1 MMEIDQV
8 IKKFKERFEKQSHLS
23 PFFRLQEY
31 TVMLATHDKRVSVH
45 IRKRSCNVLIGD
57 ACNDDAIEI
66 MGSSDAIQSLIEGKV
81 KLSDLIRIDNLQIN
95 APYRTILKLESIFY
109 LSGQQSRNAI

>member
-1 MMEIDQV
+1 MELDQV
-8 IKKFKERFEKQSHLS
+8 IKLFKERFEKQSHLS

-31 TVMLATHDKRVSVH
+31 TVLLATHDKRVSVH
-45 IRKRSCNVLIGD
+45 IRKRSCKVLIGD
-57 ACNDDAIEI
+57 ACNEDTIEI
-66 MGSSDAIQSLIEGKV
+66 TGSSGALQSLIEGRV
-81 KLSDLIRIDNLQIN
+81 KLSDLIRLDNVHVN